1 MALGHL
7 LSEARRP
14 ELPAHRLKLVIS
26 YSPYY
31 LVQGQPMIYMLVSLD
46 SVDHRFY
53 EKDTRVISE
62 LASQTDL

>member
-1 MALGHL
+1 
-7 LSEARRP
+7 
-14 ELPAHRLKLVIS
+14 
-26 YSPYY
+26 
-31 LVQGQPMIYMLVSLD
+31 MIYMLVSLD